1 EDIDGYMLTRLPFD
15 ELRALLP
22 KLKDRILFNEKR
34 DILIKEWSNG
44 ANEQLESRNALNE
57 CNKQTVDICSE
68 SQITTATQYFLA
80 GALPPSDVM
89 DNETIGTTLHI
100 DSQANED
107 EHDDLEEKQQ
117 KLPLDFEFASL
128 PKEIQIVVDENE
140 LTKLR
145 GHTHHRRIPITDE
158 NAENEWREAIKQKF
172 KNERRLF
179 HKTSS
184 LVKRQKEKFGKG
196 SGRPAKKCEV
206 LSAERKHEKLIYVST
221 IMNECDLEQLVITM
235 KEGIENTTIDND
247 ELNILWK
254 KTFGYRRSYIRSH
267 TTNEVLERFPGYS
280 YPILI
285 FEEVKMTDNVDIE
298 QNVNEILPHALP
310 IRTVKLLSKQF
321 AQSVSQVLVD
331 KEPIVPTPCIKISN
345 ENFQL
350 YLDWQF
356 AVETTNP
363 TTALALLFS
372 LYNVFEVKF
381 TKNNHTAHLLYG
393 VIFENGDQLGKNL
406 RILLN
411 SWGFTYTDRTKESQM
426 RTANFVY
433 YVNTETTQQVQLH
446 SRATTIDNVYLSTIS
461 KTSISE
467 QPQLSQSTSL
477 TIIDQRQQLH
487 HQSFIQID
495 EPEPM
500 DIVTEIPHSSA
511 VHSEIQQ
518 TPDIKNNLNDSSYT
532 EDRALKD
539 VTNREKSTASTKGEK
554 RKLPTSPKPR
564 KFSSRLASKRSRQNV
579 SSFPL

>member
-1 EDIDGYMLTRLPFD
+1 MD
-15 ELRALLP
+15 
-22 KLKDRILFNEKR
+22 
-34 DILIKEWSNG
+34 
-44 ANEQLESRNALNE
+44 
-57 CNKQTVDICSE
+57 E
-68 SQITTATQYFLA
+68 SQITTATQDFLA

-140 LTKLR
+140 LTKLLLK
-145 GHTHHRRIPITDE
+145 IPITDE

-280 YPILI
+280 YPTLI

-298 QNVNEILPHALP
+298 QNVDEILPHALP

-426 RTANFVY
+426 RTANFVN

-539 VTNREKSTASTKGEK
+539 ATNREKSTASTKGEK

>member
-1 EDIDGYMLTRLPFD
+1 MLTRLPFD

-145 GHTHHRRIPITDE
+145 GHTNHRRIPITDE

>member
-1 EDIDGYMLTRLPFD
+1 MLTRLPFD

-145 GHTHHRRIPITDE
+145 GHTNHRRIPITDE

-298 QNVNEILPHALP
+298 QNVNEILPRLFEKLP
-310 IRTVKLLSKQF
+310 
-321 AQSVSQVLVD
+321 
-331 KEPIVPTPCIKISN
+331 N
-345 ENFQL
+345 N
-350 YLDWQF
+350 
-356 AVETTNP
+356 
-363 TTALALLFS
+363 S
-372 LYNVFEVKF
+372 LYVMDEK
-381 TKNNHTAHLLYG
+381 HLKIEKHKKVVVLSIVLIKRFY
-393 VIFENGDQLGKNL
+393 
-406 RILLN
+406 ILK
-411 SWGFTYTDRTKESQM
+411 S
-426 RTANFVY
+426 
-433 YVNTETTQQVQLH
+433 
-446 SRATTIDNVYLSTIS
+446 ILS
-461 KTSISE
+461 
-467 QPQLSQSTSL
+467 
-477 TIIDQRQQLH
+477 
-487 HQSFIQID
+487 
-495 EPEPM
+495 
-500 DIVTEIPHSSA
+500 
-511 VHSEIQQ
+511 
-518 TPDIKNNLNDSSYT
+518 
-532 EDRALKD
+532 
-539 VTNREKSTASTKGEK
+539 
-554 RKLPTSPKPR
+554 
-564 KFSSRLASKRSRQNV
+564 
-579 SSFPL
+579 